1 MKDIRDYRSPQSIQD
16 EMNGLND
23 KMLDDIKQIFNERG
37 ITTLKILV
45 DEEGRSMSDYGF
57 DYEQAYYNSPVIFL
71 AYFDGDG
78 YPTAGAIS
86 EVSIDDRGY
95 VSVCIHN
102 EENDYDENDFE
113 YTSRDVVDIYT
124 AVIYAIMRKEC
135 DGNA

>member
-1 MKDIRDYRSPQSIQD
+1 MKDIRDYRSPQSIQN

-37 ITTLKILV
+37 ITKLKIFV
-45 DEEGRSMSDYGF
+45 DDEGRSWSDDDF
-57 DYEQAYYNSPVIFL
+57 DYEQAYYNSPVIPL
-71 AYFDGDG
+71 TYFDNDG
-78 YPTAGAIS
+78 YPTSALIS
-86 EVSIDDRGY
+86 EVSINDRGY

-102 EENDYDENDFE
+102 EDYDYDDNDFE